1 MKTIVLA
8 NKKGGVNKTTV
19 SIHFSAYLAKKKK
32 KVLVIDLDPQCSL
45 SDGYGIDCEE
55 YPYTVHDLLQGNS
68 GLRFKSKT
76 ENLYIMVGSPLLDTV
91 QYESVYIL
99 RDRLKVLHQVCK
111 DKLGIEFDY
120 VIIDIS
126 PADLLNKYLIQKNGK
141 KLFLP
146 KLNQI
151 ALAASDFV
159 VIPLKADRYSVKGL
173 QSFVNDVNHVKRDY
187 NPGLD
192 IAGIFF
198 SSVNVIENAFKDFYK
213 TVEKQIPER
222 YFIKSFIRK
231 DVSVFKA
238 VEQGTNIFSVA
249 PNSRA
254 ASDYEKVC
262 KALFKNI
269 NR

>member
-1 MKTIVLA
+1 L
-8 NKKGGVNKTTV
+8 
-19 SIHFSAYLAKKKK
+19 SAYLVKKKK

-45 SDGYGIDCEE
+45 SDGYGVDYED

-68 GLRFKSKT
+68 GLRFKSKA

-99 RDRLKVLHQVCK
+99 RDRLKVLCQVCR

-126 PADLLNKYLIQKNGK
+126 PADLLNKYLMQKNGK

-151 ALAASDFV
+151 ALAAADFV

-173 QSFVNDVNHVKRDY
+173 QSFVNDVNHIKRDY
-187 NPGLD
+187 NPTLD
-192 IAGIFF
+192 IAGVFF
-198 SSVNVIENAFKDFYK
+198 SSVNVIENAFKAFYK

-222 YFIKSFIRK
+222 YFVKDFIRK
-231 DVSVFKA
+231 DVNISKA
-238 VEQGTNIFSVA
+238 VEQGTNIFSIA
-249 PNSRA
+249 PNSRS
-254 ASDYEKVC
+254 ASDYKKVC
-262 KALFKNI
+262 KAIFENI
-269 NR
+269 NK